1 MLKTAASKVAWVSP
15 SSATGQAL
23 RRTIIASSPAST
35 ASPRA
40 MSRPG
45 SLIRSTLSPHLPRS
59 PGLGRAKE
67 EGKSTRFYY
76 YYRCSNHMK
85 ASYDGC
91 SIYRHYRAE
100 ELEEQVWQ
108 AVRRLLRNPERLR
121 TGMDTVI
128 EMHRSA
134 LRGRPEL
141 EAQVWLDEL
150 AQLDRKRGR
159 YQEMA
164 TEEFITLEEL
174 REKLIDLQGSRT
186 AAEQALE
193 EVQGRAG
200 RIFELERDRDVL
212 LATYEA
218 FATEEMDELSPE
230 ERHDFYRTLRMIV
243 YGHPEGGVEVT
254 GEFMPFGEPD
264 PRDPPSENGPE
275 CTPRGDGTGPVGNDA
290 GSASRGFSTDKNTPG
305 SDGAARARRASAG
318 RRGPGR
324 PEGRRPSAPRAG
336 CRGRPRAARPP
347 YRGET

>member
-1 MLKTAASKVAWVSP
+1 
-15 SSATGQAL
+15 
-23 RRTIIASSPAST
+23 
-35 ASPRA
+35 

-100 ELEEQVWQ
+100 ELEEQFWQ

-218 FATEEMDELSPE
+218 FATEEMDEASPE

-243 YGHPEGGVEVT
+243 YAQRRSHGRVH
-254 GEFMPFGEPD
+254 
-264 PRDPPSENGPE
+264 
-275 CTPRGDGTGPVGNDA
+275 A
-290 GSASRGFSTDKNTPG
+290 L
-305 SDGAARARRASAG
+305 RRAGPPRSAIRERSRVHAPW
-318 RRGPGR
+318 RRYRSGGQ
-324 PEGRRPSAPRAG
+324 RRRLG
-336 CRGRPRAARPP
+336 
-347 YRGET
+347 